1 MVRSYSKVIKF
12 RDIHSIILK
21 FKPTRT
27 EIPSKKNL
35 RELKDNWIEKIASVK
50 LYATKIAGGNFSQ
63 MLYYLGGSL
72 SWNALSKRVSELPVS
87 KKKSTEQSVTK
98 PQDKHRLR
106 KNVINKLIEL
116 ASGGEHVHF
125 VQNYMYI

>member
-35 RELKDNWIEKIASVK
+35 RELKDNWIEKISSVK
-50 LYATKIAGGNFSQ
+50 PYAT
-63 MLYYLGGSL
+63 
-72 SWNALSKRVSELPVS
+72 
-87 KKKSTEQSVTK
+87 
-98 PQDKHRLR
+98 
-106 KNVINKLIEL
+106 
-116 ASGGEHVHF
+116 
-125 VQNYMYI
+125 